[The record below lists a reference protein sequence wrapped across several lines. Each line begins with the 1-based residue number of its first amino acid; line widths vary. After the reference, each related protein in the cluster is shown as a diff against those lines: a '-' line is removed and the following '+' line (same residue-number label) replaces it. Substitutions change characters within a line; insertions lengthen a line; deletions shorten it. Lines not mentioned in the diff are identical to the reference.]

1 MVTLAYCCISIYLQ
15 SLVWI
20 FRLGFTQDLAVQI
33 WCFRCISSFIRPQM
47 LHPRMPFI
55 IEKVFGMTPSP
66 WLRLTMDIYPTG
78 LSWVWWRYI
87 IYVWWRRH
95 SLRNGTYMSR
105 ALLLQLGLMWLW
117 SNKYCHRVP
126 RDDLQMVLAA
136 WYLSLSLIFFLFFH
150 PSSPSRLCLA
160 SWPWSMVSSAI
171 SSFVRVQMED
181 RWTGRAF

>member
-1 MVTLAYCCISIYLQ
+1 MVTLAYYCISIDLQ
-15 SLVWI
+15 SQVWI
-20 FRLGFTQDLAVQI
+20 FRLGFTQELAVQI
-33 WCFRCISSFIRPQM
+33 WCYRCVSSVIRPQM
-47 LHPRMPFI
+47 LHPI
-55 IEKVFGMTPSP
+55 MTPSP

-87 IYVWWRRH
+87 IYVWWGRH

-126 RDDLQMVLAA
+126 RDDLQMVLTA
-136 WYLSLSLIFFLFFH
+136 WYLSLSLIFFFFH

-171 SSFVRVQMED
+171 SSFVRGQMED
-181 RWTGRAF
+181 RWTGRA